1 MSKSMKKKL
10 QAKRKKAAAKTV
22 RNAVKNAKP
31 RITDLDYHGQVRG
44 KVVMRHK
51 LSRSTRAI

>member
-10 QAKRKKAAAKTV
+10 QAKRKKAAAKKV

-31 RITDLDYHGQVRG
+31 RVTNPI
-44 KVVMRHK
+44 HK
-51 LSRSTRAI
+51 IHPGGLKRASSGYN

>member
-1 MSKSMKKKL
+1 MSKSTKKKL
-10 QAKRKKAAAKTV
+10 QAKRKKAAAKKV
-22 RNAVKNAKP
+22 RNAVKNSSP
-31 RITDLDYHGQVRG
+31 RIPELDGRGLVRG

>member
-10 QAKRKKAAAKTV
+10 QAKRKKAAAKKAL
-22 RNAVKNAKP
+22 NAVKNSSP
-31 RITDLDYHGQVRG
+31 RIPELDGSGQVRG